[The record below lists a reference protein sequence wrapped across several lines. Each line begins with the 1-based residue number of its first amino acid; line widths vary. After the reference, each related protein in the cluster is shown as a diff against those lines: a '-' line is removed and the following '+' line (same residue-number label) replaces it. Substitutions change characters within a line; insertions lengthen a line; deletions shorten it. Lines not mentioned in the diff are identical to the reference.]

1 MNLRP
6 LVSQAV
12 QSCFQLVSS
21 SFKTRFGERKTN
33 NDKAGPS
40 CASDELAAWMGSP
53 HLVAR
58 SRLGAARMFG
68 LTADACQQ
76 VGTFANVTKPPM
88 LVFNLANTRELR
100 KSLALGRGSCEGGRV
115 GKVEA
120 TGAWRERPF
129 A

>member
-1 MNLRP
+1 M
-6 LVSQAV
+6 
-12 QSCFQLVSS
+12 
-21 SFKTRFGERKTN
+21 
-33 NDKAGPS
+33 
-40 CASDELAAWMGSP
+40 
-53 HLVAR
+53 AR
-58 SRLGAARMFG
+58 SKLGAARKIG

-88 LVFNLANTRELR
+88 LEFNLANTRELR
-100 KSLALGRGSCEGGRV
+100 KSLALGRNSCEGGRV